1 MQVQNAVA
9 LVTGANGG
17 IGKHYIETL
26 LTLGAARIYAGAR
39 KISSLDDLVA
49 LNPDRIIPV
58 ALDITDHSTVAA
70 AVAQCSDVNLL
81 INNAG
86 IGLLKG
92 FISAPDLAAA
102 RAEMEVNYFG
112 TLTMCRG
119 FAPVLKANGGGA
131 IVNMLSIL
139 GRVNFPMNA
148 SYSASKGAGYI
159 LTQGVRAELAAQ
171 NTLVVGV
178 MPATVDTKGSQDFPP
193 PKVAPVTVAQEAL
206 QAVID
211 GVEDVYPGE
220 QAKAIAAQLLSDPKG
235 LEKAMAAMLPQSA

>member
-1 MQVQNAVA
+1 MQIENAVA

-17 IGKHYIETL
+17 IGKHYTETL
-26 LTLGAARIYAGAR
+26 LALGATRIYAGAR

-49 LNPDRIIPV
+49 IDPDRIIPV
-58 ALDITDHSTVAA
+58 ALDITDETTVEAA
-70 AVAQCSDVNLL
+70 ALQCSDVNLL

-92 FISAPDLAAA
+92 FISAPNLSAA
-102 RAEMEVNYFG
+102 RSEMEVNYFG
-112 TLTMCRG
+112 TLAMCRA

-131 IVNMLSIL
+131 VINMLSIL

-171 NTLVVGV
+171 NTLVIGV
-178 MPATVDTKGSQDFPP
+178 MPATVDTPVSQDFPP
-193 PKVAPVTVAQEAL
+193 PKVAPETVVQAAL
-206 QAVID
+206 QAVVD

-220 QAKAIAAQLLSDPKG
+220 QAETMAAQLLSDPKG
-235 LEKAMAAMLPQSA
+235 LEKAMAAMLPQPA

>member
-1 MQVQNAVA
+1 MQVENAVA

-17 IGKHYIETL
+17 IGQYYIDTL
-26 LTLGAARIYAGAR
+26 RKMGAARIYAGAR
-39 KISSLDDLVA
+39 KLDSLNDLVA
-49 LNPDRIIPV
+49 IDPDRIIPV
-58 ALDITDHSTVAA
+58 ALDITDESTVEAA
-70 AVAQCSDVNLL
+70 AAQCNDVNLL

-86 IGLLKG
+86 IALMQG
-92 FISAPDLAAA
+92 FMSAIDLSAA
-102 RAEMEVNYFG
+102 RAEIEVNYFG
-112 TLTMCRG
+112 TLTMCRA
-119 FAPVLKANGGGA
+119 FAPVLKTNGGGA

-148 SYSASKGAGYI
+148 SYSASKGACYI

-178 MPATVDTKGSQDFPP
+178 MPATVDTKSSQHFPP
-193 PKVAPVTVAQEAL
+193 PKVAPETVAQEAL

-220 QAKAIAAQLLSDPKG
+220 QAQAMAAQLLSDPKG
-235 LEKAMAAMLPQSA
+235 LEKAMAAMLPQPV